1 MADKR
6 KKSPFIQTFG
16 IVVMVLALVRCAF
29 PGIAGTDS
37 AEAGLTGNDTAETGL
52 TGTDIASAEDR
63 LSSSHSDNQVQPEAE
78 SPASDDLRQETPD
91 LATASS
97 SSEQSEVAYS
107 APSTTVSRNYLKD
120 GEAPH
125 PILSVPSYDTCF
137 PDSNHVQLVAAQKW
151 GVKPVKN
158 RVEAEKRK
166 DDLVY
171 AALSPY
177 YNVDNLTSSIP
188 YLVPRA
194 AILLQDIGQAFY
206 DSLQVKGIPL
216 HRLLV
221 TSMLRTHADVKSL
234 RRSNGNATEHSCHL
248 YGTTFDISY
257 VTFRPVESPDGPRR
271 RTVRDDSLKFVL
283 SEVLNDMRQQGRC
296 YIKYERRQSCY
307 HMTVR

>member
-1 MADKR
+1 MVGKR
-6 KKSPFIQTFG
+6 KKSPFIKTFG

-29 PGIAGTDS
+29 PGIAGTEVTDTDN
-37 AEAGLTGNDTAETGL
+37 AGA
-52 TGTDIASAEDR
+52 DR
-63 LSSSHSDNQVQPEAE
+63 SPSQADEEVQMPE
-78 SPASDDLRQETPD
+78 
-91 LATASS
+91 
-97 SSEQSEVAYS
+97 
-107 APSTTVSRNYLKD
+107 TVSPSPLVTRNYLKD

-125 PILSVPSYDTCF
+125 PILSVPSYDNCF
-137 PDSNHVQLVAAQKW
+137 PDSNHVQLVAAKKW

-158 RVEAEKRK
+158 RAEAEKRK
-166 DDLVY
+166 SELVY

-177 YNVDNLTSSIP
+177 YTVDNLTSSIP

-221 TSMLRTHADVKSL
+221 TSMLRTRDDVTRL

-257 VTFRPVESPDGPRR
+257 VSFRTVEDPDGPRR
-271 RTVRDDSLKFVL
+271 RMVRDDSLKFVL